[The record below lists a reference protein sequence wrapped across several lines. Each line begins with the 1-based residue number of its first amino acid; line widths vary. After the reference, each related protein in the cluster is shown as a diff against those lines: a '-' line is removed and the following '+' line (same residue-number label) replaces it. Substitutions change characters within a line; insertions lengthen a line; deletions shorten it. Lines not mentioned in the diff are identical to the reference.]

1 MSEINQVLTCLLTK
15 EENPKGPFEKF
26 HAEGKML
33 ESHPSIYIHINDKNT
48 SSFIV
53 NGNIR
58 ANKITTTRNANY
70 SDSRLKENIQDFK
83 YGLQLINQLCP
94 KKFNYIDQT
103 DTCYG
108 FIAQDV
114 EKVIPEIVDHDIDK
128 YKHVY
133 YNELIPIMCNAIK
146 ELSDLVD
153 ELRNKK

>member
-1 MSEINQVLTCLLTK
+1 MS
-15 EENPKGPFEKF
+15 
-26 HAEGKML
+26 
-33 ESHPSIYIHINDKNT
+33 
-48 SSFIV
+48 
-53 NGNIR
+53 
-58 ANKITTTRNANY
+58 
-70 SDSRLKENIQDFK
+70 
-83 YGLQLINQLCP
+83 
-94 KKFNYIDQT
+94 KKFNYIHQT

-114 EKVIPEIVDHDIDK
+114 EKVIRDIVDHDNDS